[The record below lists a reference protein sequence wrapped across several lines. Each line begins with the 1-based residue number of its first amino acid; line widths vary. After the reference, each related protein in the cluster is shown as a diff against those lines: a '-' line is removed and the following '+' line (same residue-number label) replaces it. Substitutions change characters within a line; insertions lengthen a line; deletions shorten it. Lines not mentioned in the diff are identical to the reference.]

1 MLTTDEESAC
11 TVPAVGS
18 RDAFDSLAQPHDT
31 ARHSLQPAGVSRA
44 RRARHKLAYRVSIN
58 TLLWGRFYV
67 TLFAGPER
75 RSVTRLDREGQ
86 TSMSRQ
92 AILVSAIVSLTLTF
106 SVFGLF
112 CSLYLL
118 KSVMGIN
125 VFPGGSP
132 LHPLYELLLRG

>member
-1 MLTTDEESAC
+1 MPDIGDECGPPMPVVAARNAVDNPTRRNGSA
-11 TVPAVGS
+11 
-18 RDAFDSLAQPHDT
+18 RDS
-31 ARHSLQPAGVSRA
+31 SQPAGSSPV
-44 RRARHKLAYRVSIN
+44 RRARHTVAYRVSID

-75 RSVTRLDREGQ
+75 RSKTRLDREGQ

-125 VFPGGSP
+125 VFQGGSP
-132 LHPLYELLLRG
+132 FHPLYELMLRG